1 MSALLPALH
10 AYALEER
17 RRRAGLVNPKSQ
29 ILTRMSV
36 LPLLLLV
43 LGGLPALADWPEFRG
58 PRGDGH
64 NSTPGDTNLVGLP
77 LHWSET
83 NNVAWKTEIPHTGW
97 STPVVLGGQVWLTT
111 APMDGHDF
119 YAICVDADTG
129 AIRFNEKVFH
139 CDNPESLGEAVSMNC
154 YATPS
159 PVIEPG
165 RVYVHFGSYG
175 TACLDTGTGKVLWQ
189 RTDLPCRHFRGPA
202 SSLVSFEN
210 LLILTM
216 DGVDFQYHVALDK
229 RTGQTVWK
237 TNRTAVWNDETS
249 PGVPIMEGDRRKC
262 FSTPLIV
269 TAAGQP
275 LMLSAGA
282 KAAYGYDPRTGQE
295 LWKVHHDDFSSA
307 PRPIFDGTRAFFIT
321 GGKLEELWAVKT
333 GGQGDVTDTNVV
345 WKSKTHIGRYASPLL
360 VDGLLYVTADE
371 NYFTC
376 FEPATGQVVW
386 TDRVPGR
393 ASASPVY
400 ADGRIYLCSQRGTTT
415 VLKPGRTFEILATNT
430 LASGFMAS
438 PAISGKSF
446 FLRTRTHLYR
456 IATAAVSAQR

>member
-1 MSALLPALH
+1 MSA
-10 AYALEER
+10 
-17 RRRAGLVNPKSQ
+17 
-29 ILTRMSV
+29 

-139 CDNPESLGEAVSMNC
+139 CDNPEFLGEAVSMNC

-202 SSLVSFEN
+202 SSLVNFEN
-210 LLILTM
+210 LLILTL

-237 TNRTAVWNDETS
+237 TNRTAAWNDETS
-249 PGVPIMEGDRRKC
+249 PGIPIMEGDRRKC
-262 FSTPLIV
+262 FSTPFIA

-295 LWKVHHDDFSSA
+295 LWKVHYEDFSSA

-321 GGKLEELWAVKT
+321 GGKLEELWAVKI
-333 GGQGDVTDTNVV
+333 GGQGDVTDTHVV
-345 WKSKTHIGRYASPLL
+345 WKSRTHIGRYASPLL

-456 IATAAVSAQR
+456 IATAAVSAQH